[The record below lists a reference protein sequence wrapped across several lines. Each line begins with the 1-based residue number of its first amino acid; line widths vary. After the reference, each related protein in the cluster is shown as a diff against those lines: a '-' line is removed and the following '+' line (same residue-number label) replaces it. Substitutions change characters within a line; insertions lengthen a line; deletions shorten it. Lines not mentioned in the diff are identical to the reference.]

1 LQAEIER
8 LFDEKPE
15 AYTEAHRRM
24 FYEFQDALNE
34 GRVRAA
40 EPDAASATGW
50 RVNAWVKKGI
60 LLGFRMGV
68 VIDMSVGELS
78 FRDKDT
84 YPLKR
89 MGADVRVV
97 PGGSSVRN
105 GCYIGKGVHAAD
117 VYQRGRVRG
126 RRDDGG
132 FARAGGELRAGWQ
145 ELPCFGREP
154 DWRGAGAGGRD
165 AGGD

>member
-1 LQAEIER
+1 ML
-8 LFDEKPE
+8 
-15 AYTEAHRRM
+15 
-24 FYEFQDALNE
+24 
-34 GRVRAA
+34 
-40 EPDAASATGW
+40 
-50 RVNAWVKKGI
+50 VKKGI

-105 GCYIGKGVHAAD
+105 GCYIGKGV
-117 VYQRGRVRG
+117 VCMPRCLSRGRVRG

-154 DWRGAGAGGRD
+154 DWRVLEPVGAMPVVIEDDVLIGGNC
-165 AGGD
+165 GIYEGTV